1 MTQEGII
8 RILPTFG
15 SETLADNERVFLIYQ
30 SEVLDNNDGGVVT
43 FKVTTDQLLS
53 AEGFEVKFFP
63 QLFTRVAKQTSPV
76 VVSPQPAVAQVDGH
90 ANGDSSGT
98 VKVGELVTGNE
109 ESWPCII

>member
-15 SETLADNERVFLIYQ
+15 SEILADNERVFMIYQ
-30 SEVLDNNDGGVVT
+30 SEVLDNDDGGVVT

-76 VVSPQPAVAQVDGH
+76 VVFPQPATTQVDTQ
-90 ANGDSSGT
+90 AATTSDT
-98 VKVGELVTGNE
+98 VKVGELVGGFE
-109 ESWPCII
+109 ESWPPSA